1 LNVHK
6 FNKILQKKNAMQGRS
21 DQEKLDMA
29 WGLYGRGAGDGRPGR
44 GACTLRDGG
53 RGAFACD
60 RRQEQAAAGPG
71 PRLSPSRAATAGE
84 SRPPRARV

>member
-29 WGLYGRGAGDGRPGR
+29 WGLYGRQPGR

-60 RRQEQAAAGPG
+60 RR
-71 PRLSPSRAATAGE
+71 
-84 SRPPRARV
+84 

>member
-29 WGLYGRGAGDGRPGR
+29 WGLYGRGAGDGRHPGR
-44 GACTLRDGG
+44 GACTRRGG
-53 RGAFACD
+53 GSDAFAGD
-60 RRQEQAAAGPG
+60 GQREQAAAGP
-71 PRLSPSRAATAGE
+71 RLSRG
-84 SRPPRARV
+84 